1 MDGDSYNFK
10 PIAYAHSCYIHCQG
24 VPRQPGLVPMAR
36 SRLDIEDWIP
46 PPAFEDLQQ
55 YKLNVKSLPF
65 STLSEKK
72 HTKAVIRESKEPL
85 LTLKDNSSYNF
96 DDDVDEALLTF
107 TN

>member
-1 MDGDSYNFK
+1 MDGYSYNFK

-55 YKLNVKSLPF
+55 YSHVWIIFVFHMNTNTSILRKSNTDKGITFPVYF
-65 STLSEKK
+65 EDFFHYRQKS
-72 HTKAVIRESKEPL
+72 IL
-85 LTLKDNSSYNF
+85 L
-96 DDDVDEALLTF
+96 V
-107 TN
+107 